1 MKLIVTDTNVFF
13 DMMSIEVL
21 PDFFGLDYEICTT
34 DFVVNEIIRIDQAE
48 QIQNFVRSKQLTVY
62 KLSSNEIEEVIN
74 LKTKRNLRR
83 ITDKSVLWKALQ
95 LKCRLVTGDK
105 NLRSEAEEQG
115 LEVNGSLWV
124 IKTLVETKI
133 ITPVL
138 AVGLI
143 EKLTTV
149 NDCLPKEEIDKL
161 IKKYKQKSQ

>member
-13 DMMSIEVL
+13 DIMSIEIL
-21 PDFFGLDYEICTT
+21 PDFFGLDFEICTT

-48 QIQNFVRSKQLTVY
+48 QIQNFIRSKQLTVY
-62 KLSSNEIEEVIN
+62 KLTSDEIEEVVN

-95 LKCRLVTGDK
+95 LKCRLLTGDK
-105 NLRSEAEEQG
+105 NLRNEAEEQG

-133 ITPVL
+133 IAPVL
-138 AVGLI
+138 AAGLL
-143 EKLTTV
+143 EKLKVV
-149 NDCLPKEEIDKL
+149 NDSLPKEEIDKL
-161 IKKYKQKSQ
+161 IKKYK

>member
-48 QIQNFVRSKQLTVY
+48 QIQNFIRSKQLTVY
-62 KLSSNEIEEVIN
+62 KLSSDEIEEVVN

-124 IKTLVETKI
+124 IKTLVETNI
-133 ITPVL
+133 ISP
-138 AVGLI
+138 AVAAELL
-143 EKLTTV
+143 EKLKIV
-149 NDCLPKEEIDKL
+149 NDSLPKDEIEKL
-161 IKKYKQKSQ
+161 IKKYK

>member
-1 MKLIVTDTNVFF
+1 MKLIVADTNVFF

-21 PDFFGLDYEICTT
+21 PDFFGLDFEICTT

-48 QIQNFVRSKQLTVY
+48 QIQNFIRSKQLTVF
-62 KLSSNEIEEVIN
+62 KLSANEIEEVISM
-74 LKTKRNLRR
+74 KTKRNLRR

-105 NLRSEAEEQG
+105 NLRIEAEEQG

-124 IKTLVETKI
+124 IRTLVETKI

-138 AVGLI
+138 AAVLL
-143 EKLTTV
+143 EKLTIV
-149 NDCLPKEEIDKL
+149 NNSLPKEEIDRL
-161 IKKYKQKSQ
+161 IKKYKK

>member
-13 DMMSIEVL
+13 DMMSIGVL

-34 DFVVNEIIRIDQAE
+34 DFVVNEIVRVDQAD
-48 QIQNFVRSKQLTVY
+48 QIQNFIRSKQLTVY
-62 KLSSNEIEEVIN
+62 KLTSDEIEKVVN

-124 IKTLVETKI
+124 IKKLLETNVI
-133 ITPVL
+133 SPAIAAEL
-138 AVGLI
+138 L
-143 EKLTTV
+143 EKLKIV
-149 NDCLPKEEIDKL
+149 NNSLPKDEIEKL
-161 IKKYKQKSQ
+161 IKKYK

>member
-1 MKLIVTDTNVFF
+1 MKFIVADTNVFF

-48 QIQNFVRSKQLTVY
+48 QIQNFIRSKQLTVY
-62 KLSSNEIEEVIN
+62 KLSSDEIEEVVN

-115 LEVNGSLWV
+115 LEVNGSLW
-124 IKTLVETKI
+124 IIRTLVETKI

-138 AVGLI
+138 AVELL
-143 EKLTTV
+143 EKLKIV
-149 NDCLPKEEIDKL
+149 NDSLPKDEIDKL
-161 IKKYKQKSQ
+161 IKKYK

>member
-21 PDFFGLDYEICTT
+21 PDFFGLDFEICTT
-34 DFVVNEIIRIDQAE
+34 DFVVNEIFRIDQAE
-48 QIQNFVRSKQLTVY
+48 QIQNFIRSKQLTVY
-62 KLSSNEIEEVIN
+62 KLTSDEIEEVVN

-133 ITPVL
+133 IVPNFAAEL
-138 AVGLI
+138 L
-143 EKLTTV
+143 EKLKTV
-149 NDCLPKEEIDKL
+149 NDSLPKEEIDKL
-161 IKKYKQKSQ
+161 IKKYK

>member
-21 PDFFGLDYEICTT
+21 PDFFGLDFEICTT

-48 QIQNFVRSKQLTVY
+48 QIQNFIRSKQLTVY
-62 KLSSNEIEEVIN
+62 KLTSDEIEEVVN

-115 LEVNGSLWV
+115 LEVNGTLWV
-124 IKTLVETKI
+124 IRTLVETKI
-133 ITPVL
+133 ITPVSAAEL
-138 AVGLI
+138 L
-143 EKLTTV
+143 EKLKMV
-149 NDCLPKEEIDKL
+149 NDSLPKDEIDKL
-161 IKKYKQKSQ
+161 IKKYK

>member
-48 QIQNFVRSKQLTVY
+48 QIQNFIRSKQLTVY
-62 KLSSNEIEEVIN
+62 KLSSDEIEEVVN

-124 IKTLVETKI
+124 ITTLVEIKVI
-133 ITPVL
+133 SPDVAAEL
-138 AVGLI
+138 L
-143 EKLTTV
+143 EKLKIV
-149 NDCLPKEEIDKL
+149 NDSLPKEEIDKL
-161 IKKYKQKSQ
+161 IKKYK

>member
-48 QIQNFVRSKQLTVY
+48 QIQNFIRSKQLTVY
-62 KLSSNEIEEVIN
+62 KLTSDEIEEVVN

-124 IKTLVETKI
+124 IRTLVETKI

-138 AVGLI
+138 AVGLL

-149 NDCLPKEEIDKL
+149 NDSLPKEEIDKL
-161 IKKYKQKSQ
+161 IKKYK

>member
-48 QIQNFVRSKQLTVY
+48 QIQNFIRSKQLTVY
-62 KLSSNEIEEVIN
+62 KLTSDEIEEVVN

-133 ITPVL
+133 IAPTFAAEL
-138 AVGLI
+138 L
-143 EKLTTV
+143 EKLKTV
-149 NDCLPKEEIDKL
+149 NDSLPKEEIEKM
-161 IKKYKQKSQ
+161 IKKYK

>member
-13 DMMSIEVL
+13 DMMSIEIL

-34 DFVVNEIIRIDQAE
+34 DFVVNEIIRIDQAK
-48 QIQNFVRSKQLTVY
+48 QIQNFIRSKQLTVY
-62 KLSSNEIEEVIN
+62 KLSSDEIEEAVK

-105 NLRSEAEEQG
+105 NLRSEAVEQG

-124 IKTLVETKI
+124 IRT
-133 ITPVL
+133 
-138 AVGLI
+138 LI
-143 EKLTTV
+143 ETNIFAPTFAAELLEKLKTV
-149 NDCLPKEEIDKL
+149 NDSLPKEEINKM
-161 IKKYKQKSQ
+161 IKQYK

>member
-21 PDFFGLDYEICTT
+21 PDFFGLDFEICTT

-48 QIQNFVRSKQLTVY
+48 QIQNFIRSKQLTVY
-62 KLSSNEIEEVIN
+62 KLSSDEIEEVVN

-95 LKCRLVTGDK
+95 LNCRLVTGDK

-124 IKTLVETKI
+124 IRTLVETKI

-138 AVGLI
+138 AVGLL

-149 NDCLPKEEIDKL
+149 NDSLPKEEIDKL
-161 IKKYKQKSQ
+161 IKKYKQ

>member
-34 DFVVNEIIRIDQAE
+34 DFVINEIVKVDQAE
-48 QIQNFVRSKQLTVY
+48 QIQNFIRSKQLTVY
-62 KLSSNEIEEVIN
+62 KLSSDEIEEVVN

-124 IKTLVETKI
+124 IRTLVETNI
-133 ITPVL
+133 ILP
-138 AVGLI
+138 AVAAELL
-143 EKLTTV
+143 EKLKIV
-149 NDCLPKEEIDKL
+149 NDSLPKDEIDKL
-161 IKKYKQKSQ
+161 IKKYK

>member
-34 DFVVNEIIRIDQAE
+34 DFVINEIIKIDQAE
-48 QIQNFVRSKQLTVY
+48 QIQNFIRSKQLTVY
-62 KLSSNEIEEVIN
+62 KLTSDEIEEVVN

-105 NLRSEAEEQG
+105 NLRNEAEEQG

-124 IKTLVETKI
+124 IRTLVETKI
-133 ITPVL
+133 ITPTSGAEL
-138 AVGLI
+138 L
-143 EKLTTV
+143 EKLKTV
-149 NDCLPKEEIDKL
+149 NDSLPKEEIDKL
-161 IKKYKQKSQ
+161 IKKYK

>member
-48 QIQNFVRSKQLTVY
+48 QIQNFIRSKQLTVY
-62 KLSSNEIEEVIN
+62 NLSSDEIEEVVN

-124 IKTLVETKI
+124 IRTLVETKI
-133 ITPVL
+133 ISP
-138 AVGLI
+138 AVAAELL
-143 EKLTTV
+143 EKLKIV
-149 NDCLPKEEIDKL
+149 NDSLPKEEIDKL
-161 IKKYKQKSQ
+161 IKKYKNN

>member
-1 MKLIVTDTNVFF
+1 MKLIVADTNVFF
-13 DMMSIEVL
+13 DMMSIKVL

-48 QIQNFVRSKQLTVY
+48 QIQNFIRSKQLTVY
-62 KLSSNEIEEVIN
+62 KLSSDEIEEVVN

-124 IKTLVETKI
+124 IRTLVETKI

-138 AVGLI
+138 AAELLERLKI
-143 EKLTTV
+143 V
-149 NDCLPKEEIDKL
+149 NDSLPKDEIDKL
-161 IKKYKQKSQ
+161 IKMYK

>member
-21 PDFFGLDYEICTT
+21 PDFFGLDFEICTT

-48 QIQNFVRSKQLTVY
+48 QIQNFIRSKQLTVY
-62 KLSSNEIEEVIN
+62 KLTSDEIEEVIN

-124 IKTLVETKI
+124 IRTLVETKI

-138 AVGLI
+138 AVGLL

-149 NDCLPKEEIDKL
+149 NDSLPKEEIDKL
-161 IKKYKQKSQ
+161 IKKYK

>member
-1 MKLIVTDTNVFF
+1 MKFSELIKQNKFRI
-13 DMMSIEVL
+13 S
-21 PDFFGLDYEICTT
+21 FG
-34 DFVVNEIIRIDQAE
+34 
-48 QIQNFVRSKQLTVY
+48 RSNSLNKLT
-62 KLSSNEIEEVIN
+62 SDEIEEVVN

-133 ITPVL
+133 IVPNFAAEL
-138 AVGLI
+138 L
-143 EKLTTV
+143 EKLKTV
-149 NDCLPKEEIDKL
+149 NDSLPKEEIDKL
-161 IKKYKQKSQ
+161 IKKYK